1 MAANPPDVRGAA
13 AEPSRSSGLREG
25 PEMTPKV
32 VERAPQPRLFAD
44 DAMMAGARSRTRG
57 ARRNRSAKEEVSM
70 TDRTRRPLFELEE
83 VPQAAKIKVIGLGG
97 GGGNAVSRMMT
108 AEFTGVEFIV
118 ANTDMQAL
126 RASPAPMKIQLG
138 AKLTQ
143 GLGAG
148 SNPDVGRDAALE
160 DPEEITRLLQGAD
173 MVFITAGLGG
183 GTGTGAAPVVASLAK
198 DLGILTVAVVT
209 RPFTF
214 EGRKRLLQADAG
226 MEALR
231 GVVDTLIAIPNQR
244 LLSVVDRGTPLLEAF
259 RVADSVLQQAVQGI
273 SDLILV
279 PGLVNLDFADVRT
292 IMSGMG
298 MAMMGTG
305 VGHGEHRALDA
316 AQKAV
321 ASPLLDDTSIEGA
334 KGILINFTG
343 GSDLAIH
350 EVEEAA
356 RIVQEAAHE
365 EANIIFGAVIDPTL
379 SDEVRMTVIATGFSE
394 RKQESSPTKVVDLP
408 RGTRLGPQPGAAAA
422 WRRRLAADVRAE
434 TDDPLADADYD
445 VPAFL
450 RKQAD

>member
-1 MAANPPDVRGAA
+1 MEKD
-13 AEPSRSSGLREG
+13 
-25 PEMTPKV
+25 
-32 VERAPQPRLFAD
+32 RA
-44 DAMMAGARSRTRG
+44 
-57 ARRNRSAKEEVSM
+57 
-70 TDRTRRPLFELEE
+70 RRPLFELDHQ
-83 VPQAAKIKVIGLGG
+83 PQGAKIKVIGLGG
-97 GGGNAVSRMMT
+97 GGGNAVSRMM
-108 AEFTGVEFIV
+108 AASFTGVDFIV
-118 ANTDMQAL
+118 ANTDIQAL
-126 RASPAPMKIQLG
+126 RSSPAPVKIQLG

-148 SNPDVGRDAALE
+148 SNPEVGRNAALE
-160 DPEEITRLLQGAD
+160 DPEQITRLLEGAD

-183 GTGTGAAPVVASLAK
+183 GTGTGSAPVVASLAK

-209 RPFTF
+209 KPFVF
-214 EGRKRLLQADAG
+214 EGRKRLLQAEAG
-226 MEALR
+226 MEQLR

-244 LLSVVDRGTPLLEAF
+244 LLSVVERGTPLIEAF
-259 RVADSVLQQAVQGI
+259 KVADTVLQQAVQGI

-305 VGHGEHRALDA
+305 VGRGEHRALDA

-334 KGILINFTG
+334 RGILINFTG
-343 GSDLAIH
+343 GPDLSIH

-365 EANIIFGAVIDPTL
+365 EANIIFGAVIDESL
-379 SDEVRMTVIATGFSE
+379 GDEVRMTVIATGFSDKKE
-394 RKQESSPTKVVDLP
+394 ATVPSKVVDLP
-408 RGTRLGPQPGAAAA
+408 RVARVSTGAAAGS
-422 WRRRLAADVRAE
+422 WRRRLATEPRAE
-434 TDDPLADADYD
+434 ADDPMGVDDFD

-450 RKQAD
+450 RRQAD

>member
-1 MAANPPDVRGAA
+1 M
-13 AEPSRSSGLREG
+13 
-25 PEMTPKV
+25 
-32 VERAPQPRLFAD
+32 ER
-44 DAMMAGARSRTRG
+44 
-57 ARRNRSAKEEVSM
+57 
-70 TDRTRRPLFELEE
+70 DRARRPLFELDDA
-83 VPQAAKIKVIGLGG
+83 PQAAKIKVFGLGG
-97 GGGNAVSRMMT
+97 GGGNAVSRMM
-108 AEFTGVEFIV
+108 AAQFTGVEFIV

-126 RASPAPMKIQLG
+126 RSSPAPVKLQLG

-148 SNPDVGRDAALE
+148 SNPDVGRNAALE
-160 DPEEITRLLQGAD
+160 DPETITRLLEGAD

-183 GTGTGAAPVVASLAK
+183 GTGTGSAPVVASLAR

-209 RPFTF
+209 KPFTF
-214 EGRKRLLQADAG
+214 EGRKRMLQAEAG
-226 MEALR
+226 LEALR
-231 GVVDTLIAIPNQR
+231 SVVDTLIAIPNQR

-305 VGHGEHRALDA
+305 VGRGPNRALDA

-343 GSDLAIH
+343 GSDMAIH
-350 EVEEAA
+350 EVEEGA

-365 EANIIFGAVIDPTL
+365 EANIIFGAVLDPSL
-379 SDEVRMTVIATGFSE
+379 EDEVRMTVIATGFTE
-394 RKQESSPTKVVDLP
+394 RKSQLEPAGKVVDLP
-408 RGTRLGPQPGAAAA
+408 RAPRSAGGTSANGTAGT
-422 WRRRLAADVRAE
+422 WRRRFGEARAE
-434 TDDPLADADYD
+434 GDDPLDQEHDYD
-445 VPAFL
+445 VPTFL
-450 RKQAD
+450 RRSAD

>member
-1 MAANPPDVRGAA
+1 M
-13 AEPSRSSGLREG
+13 E
-25 PEMTPKV
+25 K
-32 VERAPQPRLFAD
+32 
-44 DAMMAGARSRTRG
+44 
-57 ARRNRSAKEEVSM
+57 
-70 TDRTRRPLFELEE
+70 DRTRRPLFELEV
-83 VPQAAKIKVIGLGG
+83 VPPAAKIKVIGLGG
-97 GGGNAVSRMMT
+97 GGGNAVSRMMA
-108 AEFTGVEFIV
+108 AEFTGVDFIV
-118 ANTDMQAL
+118 ANTDLQAL
-126 RASPAPMKIQLG
+126 RASPAPVKIQLG

-148 SNPDVGRDAALE
+148 SNPEVGKGAALE
-160 DPEEITRLLQGAD
+160 DPETITKLLDGAD

-209 RPFTF
+209 KPFVF
-214 EGRKRLLQADAG
+214 EGRKRQLQAEAG

-231 GVVDTLIAIPNQR
+231 EVVDTLISIPNQR

-259 RVADSVLQQAVQGI
+259 KVADSVLQQAVQGI

-305 VGHGEHRALDA
+305 VGRGENRALDA

-321 ASPLLDDTSIEGA
+321 ASPLLDDTSIDGA
-334 KGILINFTG
+334 RGILINFTG
-343 GSDLAIH
+343 GPDLSIH
-350 EVEEAA
+350 EVEEGA
-356 RIVQEAAHE
+356 RIVHQAAHD
-365 EANIIFGAVIDPTL
+365 EANIIFGAVIDPSL
-379 SDEVRMTVIATGFSE
+379 QDEVRITVIATGFSE
-394 RKQESSPTKVVDLP
+394 RKHETAPTKILDLP
-408 RGTRLGPQPGAAAA
+408 RAARPGTPAGGAAAP

-434 TDDPLADADYD
+434 ADDPMADADYD

-450 RKQAD
+450 RRQAD

>member
-1 MAANPPDVRGAA
+1 MEKD
-13 AEPSRSSGLREG
+13 
-25 PEMTPKV
+25 
-32 VERAPQPRLFAD
+32 RA
-44 DAMMAGARSRTRG
+44 
-57 ARRNRSAKEEVSM
+57 
-70 TDRTRRPLFELEE
+70 RRPLFELEQ

-97 GGGNAVSRMMT
+97 GGGNAVSRMMM
-108 AEFTGVEFIV
+108 ADFTGVDFIV
-118 ANTDMQAL
+118 ANTDLQAL
-126 RASPAPMKIQLG
+126 RNSPAPVKIQLG
-138 AKLTQ
+138 GKLTQ

-160 DPEEITRLLQGAD
+160 DPESVTRLLEGAD

-209 RPFTF
+209 KPFTF
-214 EGRKRLLQADAG
+214 EGKKRMLQAEAG

-231 GVVDTLIAIPNQR
+231 NVVDTLIAIPNQR

-259 RVADSVLQQAVQGI
+259 KVADTVLQQAVQGI

-334 KGILINFTG
+334 RGILINFTG

-350 EVEEAA
+350 EVEEGA

-365 EANIIFGAVIDPTL
+365 EANIIFGAVIDPGL
-379 SDEVRMTVIATGFSE
+379 RDEVRMTVIATGFSE
-394 RKQESSPTKVVDLP
+394 RKQETSPTKIVDLP
-408 RGTRLGPQPGAAAA
+408 RSSRSSASQPGAAAA

-434 TDDPLADADYD
+434 ADDPMGDADYD

-450 RKQAD
+450 RRQAD

>member
-1 MAANPPDVRGAA
+1 MEKD
-13 AEPSRSSGLREG
+13 
-25 PEMTPKV
+25 
-32 VERAPQPRLFAD
+32 RA
-44 DAMMAGARSRTRG
+44 
-57 ARRNRSAKEEVSM
+57 
-70 TDRTRRPLFELEE
+70 RRPLFELDE

-97 GGGNAVSRMMT
+97 GGGNAVSRMM
-108 AEFTGVEFIV
+108 AAQFTGVDFIV

-126 RASPAPMKIQLG
+126 RASPAPVKIQLG

-148 SNPDVGRDAALE
+148 SNPDVGRNAALE
-160 DPEEITRLLQGAD
+160 DPETITRLLEGAD

-183 GTGTGAAPVVASLAK
+183 GTGTGSAPVVASLAK

-209 RPFTF
+209 KPFTF
-214 EGRKRLLQADAG
+214 EGKRRQVQAEAG
-226 MEALR
+226 MDALR
-231 GVVDTLIAIPNQR
+231 NVVDTLIAIPNQR

-259 RVADSVLQQAVQGI
+259 KVADTVLQQAVQGI

-305 VGHGEHRALDA
+305 VGKGEHRALDA

-343 GSDLAIH
+343 GSDLSIH
-350 EVEEAA
+350 EVEEGA

-365 EANIIFGAVIDPTL
+365 EANIIFGAVIDPSL
-379 SDEVRMTVIATGFSE
+379 GDEVRMTVIATGFTEKKAQTEPSG
-394 RKQESSPTKVVDLP
+394 KVVDLP
-408 RGTRLGPQPGAAAA
+408 RPAARQPSAAAPGGNTAPA
-422 WRRRLAADVRAE
+422 WRRKYGENRAE
-434 TDDPLADADYD
+434 IDDPMGENDYD
-445 VPAFL
+445 VPTFL
-450 RKQAD
+450 RRSAD